1 MQKTNSNLGKKFIK
15 KFQKEE
21 KKVMKEVKKE
31 DIYIGIVA
39 MIMLIIGVFFP
50 GGSMTQK
57 ILFLIG
63 APILRFTSYLDKQK
77 VFFALEAVI
86 SIGAL
91 LAFFPHIGNFLRY
104 GIMIVIGIVAFVY
117 LIRIN
122 IFRKEIWA
130 PIGALGLLCLA
141 IGFATNAIVH
151 PLTFNFLLFF
161 GSLLMAVYSAIE
173 FWKLKIKLSVIFLI
187 LNIIFLINPLIYIIS
202 HFNKI

>member
-1 MQKTNSNLGKKFIK
+1 
-15 KFQKEE
+15 
-21 KKVMKEVKKE
+21 MKEVKKE
-31 DIYIGIVA
+31 DIYIWIVA
-39 MIMLIIGVFFP
+39 MIMLIIWVFFP
-50 GGSMTQK
+50 WWSMTQK

-86 SIGAL
+86 SIWAL

-104 GIMIVIGIVAFVY
+104 GIMIVIWIVAFVY
-117 LIRIN
+117 LVRLN

-141 IGFATNAIVH
+141 IWFATNAIVH